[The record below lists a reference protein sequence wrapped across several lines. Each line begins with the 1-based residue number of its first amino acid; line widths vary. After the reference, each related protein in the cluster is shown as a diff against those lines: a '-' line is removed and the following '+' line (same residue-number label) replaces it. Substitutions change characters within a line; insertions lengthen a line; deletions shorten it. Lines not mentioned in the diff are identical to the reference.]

1 MAEHEHRYSPVAPY
15 LMVHDGGAAIEH
27 YKSAFGAEASERYDH
42 AGKVGHVT
50 LRINGADVML
60 SDEFP
65 EHRDVVGTLSPKTL
79 GGTTITIS
87 LAVDD
92 VDRWYERA
100 IRAGMSA
107 LRPPKDEFYGRNA
120 KMRDPFG
127 HVWSLTGPNKDPGK
141 KG

>member
-15 LMVHDGGAAIEH
+15 LMVHDGRAAIEH
-27 YKSAFGAEASERYDH
+27 YKSAFGAEESERYDH

-65 EHRDVVGTLSPKTL
+65 EHLDTVGTLSPKTL

-100 IRAGMSA
+100 TQAGMFA

-120 KMRDPFG
+120 KLRDPFG
-127 HVWSLTGPNKDPGK
+127 HVWSLTGPNKGTNK
-141 KG
+141 QG